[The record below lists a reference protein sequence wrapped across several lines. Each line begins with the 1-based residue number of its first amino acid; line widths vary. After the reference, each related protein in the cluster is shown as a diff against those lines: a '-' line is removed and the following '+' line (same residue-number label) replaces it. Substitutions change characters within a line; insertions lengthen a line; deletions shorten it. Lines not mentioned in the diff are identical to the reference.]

1 MGKAKMTFE
10 QALGKLEQ
18 IVSRIEQGKVS
29 LEESIEAYAEGI
41 KLIDQCRAI
50 LDKAEKKIQ
59 LLAKGEGGLA
69 EPTGELDAN
78 DES

>member
-41 KLIDQCRAI
+41 KLIDQCRA
-50 LDKAEKKIQ
+50 
-59 LLAKGEGGLA
+59 
-69 EPTGELDAN
+69 
-78 DES
+78 